1 MARSSYCALVHAL
14 LASQVLLASAIQT
27 DGHVQ
32 KIEQLPS
39 LTDTA
44 PEHIVMVKP
53 GGTEMKSLLV
63 LTVFG
68 SAYGLLTFFLIVA
81 LCIGGCLRQQDEER
95 TAPDRFWLPRFVARG
110 GNLGS
115 VSQMVYRGWVLICYT
130 LPSCLVFGI
139 PAVMIILLIDHVEEV
154 VMYIFVLTSVSGLC
168 IVLNLAITGAIGLC
182 RLQFALSVPP
192 ERSEERPECS
202 PEQPKVIHWVVLP
215 QYKESVEIVSQT
227 LESLCR
233 SSLSQQMGVLLAMEA
248 REPEAAEKASA
259 LVEAFSGKFGD
270 LQVCYHPDDLPQD
283 PPGKA
288 SNCAFAFHWLLLYLE
303 LDLKDGRSGA
313 GEDGIE
319 LRRRRAMEQAEMLPL
334 NAPRLGADAA
344 ANVMLTVGDADSVF
358 HHFYF
363 EELTRQFAASPTK
376 HHIWQSPILHVK
388 NFESSPAPV
397 KVGTLFTSMN
407 ELAVHA
413 DPNSVAFPYS
423 TYSLPLELARGV
435 GGWDPEWISED
446 WHMGI
451 KCMLLTFGQCTLK
464 KHPLPICNYTPEDVT
479 YFGTIRARWV
489 QMRRHAM
496 GFGDLSYIFMI
507 LPLLQVATRS
517 PGSSSRAFGSTVG
530 KAFPLLLRITSVH
543 VTLGLL
549 TVFGVLLAVLS
560 MLELADV
567 IEAGRID
574 RIITLGREFQALL
587 LVGIVG
593 CSVVSACHFARAYQ
607 FVMRKLE
614 RQRTDAFVDW
624 CRFCFYLL
632 WAGPFFFLAS
642 GLCSCL
648 AAIQMLRGPSMD
660 YVVAPKPRPRP
671 LAEEYEV
678 CTEAD

>member
-1 MARSSYCALVHAL
+1 MARSSYCVLVHAL
-14 LASQVLLASAIQT
+14 LASEVLLAAAIQT

-39 LTDTA
+39 LTDTV
-44 PEHIVMVKP
+44 PKHIVLVKP
-53 GGTEMKSLLV
+53 GGTEMKSLLL

-68 SAYGLLTFFLIVA
+68 SAYGLLTFFLLVA
-81 LCIGGCLRQQDEER
+81 LCVGGCLRQQDEEG
-95 TAPDRFWLPRFVARG
+95 TPTDRFWLPRFVATG

-115 VSQMVYRGWVLICYT
+115 VSQIVYRGWVLVCYT

-139 PAVMIILLIDHVEEV
+139 PVVMIILLIDHVEEV
-154 VMYIFVLTSVSGLC
+154 AMYIFVLTSVSGLC

-192 ERSEERPECS
+192 ERSEEQPECS

-248 REPEAAEKASA
+248 RESEAAEKASA
-259 LVEAFSGKFGD
+259 LAEAFSGKFGD

-303 LDLKDGRSGA
+303 LDLKDGRSA
-313 GEDGIE
+313 GGDDGTE
-319 LRRRRAMEQAEMLPL
+319 LRRRRAEEQLEMLPL
-334 NAPRLGADAA
+334 NAPRLGAEAA
-344 ANVMLTVGDADSVF
+344 ASVMLTVGDADSVF

-363 EELTRQFAASPTK
+363 EELTRQFSASPTK
-376 HHIWQSPILHVK
+376 QHIWQSPILHVK

-397 KVGTLFTSMN
+397 KVGTLLTSMN

-423 TYSLPLELARGV
+423 TYSLPLELARDV

-451 KCMLLTFGQCTLK
+451 KCMLMTFGQCTLK

-517 PGSSSRAFGSTVG
+517 PGCSSRAFFSTVS

-549 TVFGVLLAVLS
+549 TVFGVIMAVLS
-560 MLELADV
+560 VLELTDFIA
-567 IEAGRID
+567 AGRID

-587 LVGIVG
+587 LGAVVFCGA
-593 CSVVSACHFARAYQ
+593 VSACHFARAYQ
-607 FVMRKLE
+607 LVMRKLE

-632 WAGPFFFLAS
+632 WAGPFFFLAA

-648 AAIQMLRGPSMD
+648 AAIQMLRGNMD

-671 LAEEYEV
+671 LTEEYEV
-678 CTEAD
+678 CREAD

>member
-1 MARSSYCALVHAL
+1 
-14 LASQVLLASAIQT
+14 
-27 DGHVQ
+27 
-32 KIEQLPS
+32 
-39 LTDTA
+39 
-44 PEHIVMVKP
+44 
-53 GGTEMKSLLV
+53 
-63 LTVFG
+63 
-68 SAYGLLTFFLIVA
+68 
-81 LCIGGCLRQQDEER
+81 
-95 TAPDRFWLPRFVARG
+95 
-110 GNLGS
+110 
-115 VSQMVYRGWVLICYT
+115 
-130 LPSCLVFGI
+130 
-139 PAVMIILLIDHVEEV
+139 MIILLIDHVEEV
-154 VMYIFVLTSVSGLC
+154 AMYIFVLTSVSGLC

-192 ERSEERPECS
+192 ERSEEQPECS

-227 LESLCR
+227 LESLYR

-248 REPEAAEKASA
+248 RESEAAEKASA
-259 LVEAFSGKFGD
+259 LAEAFSGKFGD

-303 LDLKDGRSGA
+303 LDLKDGRSPG
-313 GEDGIE
+313 GDDGTE
-319 LRRRRAMEQAEMLPL
+319 LRRRRAMEQLEMLPL
-334 NAPRLGADAA
+334 NAPRLGAEAA

-363 EELTRQFAASPTK
+363 EELTRQSSASPTK
-376 HHIWQSPILHVK
+376 QHIWQSPILHVK

-423 TYSLPLELARGV
+423 TYSLPLELARDV
-435 GGWDPEWISED
+435 GGWDPERLV
-446 WHMGI
+446 
-451 KCMLLTFGQCTLK
+451 K
-464 KHPLPICNYTPEDVT
+464 PDVT

-517 PGSSSRAFGSTVG
+517 PGCSSRAFFSTVS

-549 TVFGVLLAVLS
+549 TVFGVIMAVLS
-560 MLELADV
+560 VLELTDFIA
-567 IEAGRID
+567 AGRID

-587 LVGIVG
+587 LGAVVG
-593 CSVVSACHFARAYQ
+593 CGAVSACHFARAYQ
-607 FVMRKLE
+607 LVMRKLE

-632 WAGPFFFLAS
+632 WAGPFFFLAA

-648 AAIQMLRGPSMD
+648 AAIQMLRGNMD

-671 LAEEYEV
+671 LTEESLIGEW
-678 CTEAD
+678 